1 MIQPSLPFFLIILI
15 MQLHRT
21 LERRGVTTSFLILTC
36 ALTLQTCNFEFAAF
50 FCGCEKNAALLCAS
64 WGKYEMHQSL
74 VFANQFACVYYLF
87 LHTLATIHLAL
98 LCGVETVI
106 H

>member
-1 MIQPSLPFFLIILI
+1 
-15 MQLHRT
+15 MQLQSTPHA
-21 LERRGVTTSFLILTC
+21 RGVTTSFLILTC

-50 FCGCEKNAALLCAS
+50 FCCCEKNVNTTLHHAIAHILYIV
-64 WGKYEMHQSL
+64 GGTMHQSQ

-98 LCGVETVI
+98 ICGVETVI

>member
-1 MIQPSLPFFLIILI
+1 MVRSAIAHILYI
-15 MQLHRT
+15 VGGT
-21 LERRGVTTSFLILTC
+21 
-36 ALTLQTCNFEFAAF
+36 
-50 FCGCEKNAALLCAS
+50 
-64 WGKYEMHQSL
+64 MHQSQ